1 MLGVVVV
8 MGAGRE
14 LGGDG
19 REEVW
24 GGGLHEEQPAPEAKQ
39 EHAWLGLAGSRI
51 PGT

>member
-1 MLGVVVV
+1 MLGVVV

-14 LGGDG
+14 LGGNG

-24 GGGLHEEQPAPEAKQ
+24 GGGLHMEQSAPEAKE
-39 EHAWLGLAGSRI
+39 EHAWLGLAGLRI

>member
-1 MLGVVVV
+1 MLGVVV

-19 REEVW
+19 SGGVW
-24 GGGLHEEQPAPEAKQ
+24 GGDLHMEQSASQSKQ
-39 EHAWLGLAGSRI
+39 EHAWLGLAGRRI